1 MELLGDHRQE
11 GFCYPKFHANRKYPD
26 LIRSKGC
33 VGLASAGYGEGT
45 HKLIKKAWELSNNK
59 SAGLE
64 RQVSNNV
71 PQFMLWMAQVTGC
84 ITTTPLLY
92 RAKAPVL

>member
-1 MELLGDHRQE
+1 MELLGEQRPG

-33 VGLASAGYGEGT
+33 MGLASAGYGEST
-45 HKLIKKAWELSNNK
+45 HKLIKKAWELSNKK

-64 RQVSNNV
+64 RQVGS
-71 PQFMLWMAQVTGC
+71 PHLKYALWK
-84 ITTTPLLY
+84 IELL
-92 RAKAPVL
+92 